1 MELIVFSFYVEYF
14 LVEIE
19 LSDGFFGLMLRW
31 VDLLIDSFVIDRLFV
46 LGGGS
51 FICGIIMFYVL
62 FLKLF

>member
-31 VDLLIDSFVIDRLFV
+31 VDLLIDSFVIDGYR
-46 LGGGS
+46 
-51 FICGIIMFYVL
+51 
-62 FLKLF
+62 